1 MDLKPFFLHTT
12 FNEENDREMVL
23 MLWNQ
28 YVPPNFY
35 QVVKRLEIFEYL
47 LSQNVSFRGVN
58 DIVKKFALEPQNWHD
73 LKNCFTAYYSTY
85 QYIYSM
91 LFPKYYNQN
100 NKYGLKNKIKFALCY
115 DRWMANKKQEQLGKN
130 PFNFKVPDNFE
141 IIQRN
146 DYEQTPIKI
155 DNMMLLG
162 LMFQTLGKLCRL
174 QLKK

>member
-1 MDLKPFFLHTT
+1 
-12 FNEENDREMVL
+12 MVL

-28 YVPPNFY
+28 CVPPNFY
-35 QVVKRLEIFEYL
+35 QFVKRPEIFEYL

-85 QYIYSM
+85 QYIYLM
-91 LFPKYYNQN
+91 LFPKYYSQN
-100 NKYGLKNKIKFALCY
+100 NKFGSKNKMKFALCY

-130 PFNFKVPDNFE
+130 PFNFKVPDDFE
-141 IIQRN
+141 IIQRH

-155 DNMMLLG
+155 DNDGVFRADVPDTRKPLQTAIKKVVAVYNKEFILLTH
-162 LMFQTLGKLCRL
+162 Q
-174 QLKK
+174 